1 MTAIRVSTIVDH
13 TIRSSGTESD
23 ELNGIKIFA
32 LVMYVVGGEP
42 SCDFLD
48 TEGQTWP
55 DQIAAVTG

>member
-1 MTAIRVSTIVDH
+1 MLHKTGLHAGVADRFSARTVIRHNRV
-13 TIRSSGTESD
+13 
-23 ELNGIKIFA
+23 A
-32 LVMYVVGGEP
+32 LVKYVVGREP